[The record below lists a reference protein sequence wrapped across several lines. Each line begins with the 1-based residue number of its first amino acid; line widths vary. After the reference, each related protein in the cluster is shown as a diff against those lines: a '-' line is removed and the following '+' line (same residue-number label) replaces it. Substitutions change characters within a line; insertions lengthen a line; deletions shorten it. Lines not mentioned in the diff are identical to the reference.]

1 MKDRILSEIISAP
14 NQIIGQ
20 LPLTFEEYA
29 FLLFPGKLYGDRYVY
44 DRAKH
49 KSVMNKLA
57 TEISDKGAQF
67 VHKAGMAYAL
77 KITSKRDLF
86 IEPKKHIDALKY
98 SYEMICTQPVELYT
112 KAIGFG
118 FTGMVFKYERN
129 KVVKIAYNN
138 IKENEYILWN
148 YQKENRRTCFPEIH
162 YVDKDIVIME
172 EVKTT
177 SDKLMRF
184 KSYID
189 KYVSL
194 NFMEEIS
201 YRTLNS
207 PIESLPCEFQ
217 QFINEIQTSLYK
229 VFNIKC
235 IGDIKIENIGQRFS
249 TGEIVMFDPIGGT
262 IDYNKRIS
270 MFKSSS
276 GVKK

>member
-14 NQIIGQ
+14 NQIIGD

-29 FLLFPGKLYGDRYVY
+29 FLLFPGKLYGNSYVY
-44 DRAKH
+44 DKAKH

-57 TEISDKGAQF
+57 TEISANGAQF

-86 IEPKKHIDALKY
+86 IEPQKHIDALKY
-98 SYEMICTQPVELYT
+98 SYEKICTQPVELYT
-112 KAIGFG
+112 KAMGMG
-118 FTGMVFKYERN
+118 FTGMVFRYDRN
-129 KVVKIAYNN
+129 KVAKIAYNN
-138 IKENEYILWN
+138 IKENEYVLWN
-148 YQKENRRTCFPEIH
+148 YQKVNRHTCFPEIH
-162 YVDKDIVIME
+162 YVDKEVVIME
-172 EVKTT
+172 EVETT

-194 NFMEEIS
+194 NFLEEIS

-207 PIESLPCEFQ
+207 PIESLPDEFQ
-217 QFINEIQTSLYK
+217 KFIYDIQKNLYK
-229 VFNIKC
+229 VFDIRC
-235 IGDIKIENIGQRFS
+235 IGDMKIENIGERLA

-262 IDYNKRIS
+262 IDYYKRIA
-270 MFKSSS
+270 MN
-276 GVKK
+276 

>member
-1 MKDRILSEIISAP
+1 
-14 NQIIGQ
+14 
-20 LPLTFEEYA
+20 
-29 FLLFPGKLYGDRYVY
+29 
-44 DRAKH
+44 
-49 KSVMNKLA
+49 
-57 TEISDKGAQF
+57 
-67 VHKAGMAYAL
+67 
-77 KITSKRDLF
+77 
-86 IEPKKHIDALKY
+86 
-98 SYEMICTQPVELYT
+98 
-112 KAIGFG
+112 
-118 FTGMVFKYERN
+118 
-129 KVVKIAYNN
+129 
-138 IKENEYILWN
+138 
-148 YQKENRRTCFPEIH
+148 
-162 YVDKDIVIME
+162 ME

-207 PIESLPCEFQ
+207 PIESLPCDFQ

-229 VFNIKC
+229 VFNIRC

>member
-1 MKDRILSEIISAP
+1 
-14 NQIIGQ
+14 
-20 LPLTFEEYA
+20 
-29 FLLFPGKLYGDRYVY
+29 
-44 DRAKH
+44 
-49 KSVMNKLA
+49 
-57 TEISDKGAQF
+57 
-67 VHKAGMAYAL
+67 
-77 KITSKRDLF
+77 
-86 IEPKKHIDALKY
+86 
-98 SYEMICTQPVELYT
+98 
-112 KAIGFG
+112 
-118 FTGMVFKYERN
+118 
-129 KVVKIAYNN
+129 
-138 IKENEYILWN
+138 
-148 YQKENRRTCFPEIH
+148 
-162 YVDKDIVIME
+162 ME

-207 PIESLPCEFQ
+207 PIESLPCDFQ

-229 VFNIKC
+229 VFNIRC

-262 IDYNKRIS
+262 IVYNKRIS